1 MALSFS
7 QQGSETTL
15 PISYGGFKHKVMWFV
30 GNLFKFN
37 IIRIRQEKK
46 RYQIRKGETFV
57 AYHFSRVSIFKQLK
71 EPKRKLWFKR
81 HTKTMKILEL
91 PNSEHDKLPF
101 KRLGKT
107 RS

>member
-7 QQGSETTL
+7 QQGSESTL
-15 PISYGGFKHKVMWFV
+15 PISYGSFKHKVMWFV

-37 IIRIRQEKK
+37 IIRIRQKK
-46 RYQIRKGETFV
+46 RRYQIRKGKTFV
-57 AYHFSRVSIFKQLK
+57 AYHFLRVSIFKQLK

-91 PNSEHDKLPF
+91 PNSEHKNLPF
-101 KRLGKT
+101 KRLGNT

>member
-7 QQGSETTL
+7 QQGSTTTL

-30 GNLFKFN
+30 GNLFRFN
-37 IIRIRQEKK
+37 IIRIRQKKK
-46 RYQIRKGETFV
+46 RYEIRKGETFV
-57 AYHFSRVSIFKQLK
+57 SYHFSRVSLFKQLK
-71 EPKRKLWFKR
+71 EPRRRLWFKR

-91 PNSEHDKLPF
+91 PSYEHNNLPF

-107 RS
+107 WS